1 MKGNLLVGVLFAFM
15 VYVTIIVIS
24 FFSVEKQI
32 KESIHPIP
40 QILILPPPEPLEF
53 HPLDGPNV
61 AQPKFEIKI
70 KNEQADEVLEVV
82 ATLADAKEYIKEYGQ
97 YHDDLFVYRI
107 ETGELVLNSSK
118 SE

>member
-1 MKGNLLVGVLFAFM
+1 MKINRSTLALWLTILIGLIIALL
-15 VYVTIIVIS
+15 S
-24 FFSVEKQI
+24 FSSGEKQI
-32 KESIHPIP
+32 KESTYPVP
-40 QILILPPPEPLEF
+40 QILPEPLEF
-53 HPLDGPNV
+53 HPLDGPNI
-61 AQPKFEIKI
+61 AQPQFEIKI

-107 ETGELVLNSSK
+107 ETGELVLDSSK

>member
-1 MKGNLLVGVLFAFM
+1 MKGNLLVGILVAFM

-70 KNEQADEVLEVV
+70 KNEETDEVLEIV
-82 ATLADAKEYIKEYGQ
+82 ATLADAEEYIKEYGE
-97 YHDDLFVYRI
+97 YHDDLFVYNI
-107 ETGELVLNSSK
+107 KTGELVLNSTK
-118 SE
+118 ND